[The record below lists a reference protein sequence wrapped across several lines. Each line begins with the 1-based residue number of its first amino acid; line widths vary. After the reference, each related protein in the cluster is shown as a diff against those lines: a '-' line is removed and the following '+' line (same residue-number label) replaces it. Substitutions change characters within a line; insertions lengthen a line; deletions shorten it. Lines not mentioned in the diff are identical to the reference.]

1 MDPLSISTGVA
12 GLITLAELVLGR
24 GFKLAKTLKN
34 ADQEVTKLIAE
45 VTSLY
50 GVLHSL
56 RLVAL
61 RFEGEIVD
69 SKQS

>member
-1 MDPLSISTGVA
+1 MDPLSISASVA

-24 GFKLAKTLKN
+24 GFKLAKAFRN

-50 GVLHSL
+50 GVLQSL

-61 RFEGEIVD
+61 RFEGEVVD
-69 SKQS
+69 STQS